1 MVDTVYVMG
10 EGALRRRLVE
20 VGTAMLDEGGTAA
33 VSLRAIAR
41 QAGVSHGAPRRHFPT
56 HAALLAAIAAEG
68 LADLASRLA
77 GVRAAGEAAGA
88 SPRECVVHA
97 GSAYVRFAR
106 ERPAMFELMFRHD
119 ILVGSGE
126 NLRERSLPLFD
137 AWTDLVRA
145 ALPAPPVPPAGVGA
159 GADPPEQVRRRALLA
174 WTHLH
179 GIAVLAANES
189 LGLVTASPDP
199 TELVV
204 EAIGVHLCPDAEP
217 R

>member
-1 MVDTVYVMG
+1 MAG

-20 VGTAMLDEGGTAA
+20 VGTAMLDEGGLAA

-88 SPRECVVHA
+88 SPHECVVDA

-145 ALPAPPVPPAGVGA
+145 ALPALPAPPAGAGA
-159 GADPPEQVRRRALLA
+159 GAPEQVRRRALLA

-204 EAIGVHLCPDAEP
+204 EAIGVHLCPDAGP
-217 R
+217 H

>member
-1 MVDTVYVMG
+1 
-10 EGALRRRLVE
+10 
-20 VGTAMLDEGGTAA
+20 MLDEGGLAA

-41 QAGVSHGAPRRHFPT
+41 QAGVSHGAPRRYFPT
-56 HAALLAAIAAEG
+56 HAALLAAIAGGG
-68 LADLASRLA
+68 LADLTSRLA
-77 GVRAAGEAAGA
+77 RVRAGREAAGA

-126 NLRERSLPLFD
+126 NLRGRSLPLFD

-145 ALPAPPVPPAGVGA
+145 ALPPPPAGA
-159 GADPPEQVRRRALLA
+159 GADPADLAERARGRALLA

-179 GIAVLAANES
+179 GIAVLAANDS
-189 LGLVTASPDP
+189 LGLVTGSPDP
-199 TELVV
+199 TDLVV
-204 EAIGVHLCPDAEP
+204 EAIGVHLCPDVGP

>member
-1 MVDTVYVMG
+1 MVDTAYVAG

-20 VGTAMLDEGGTAA
+20 VGTAMLDEGGLAA

-88 SPRECVVHA
+88 SPHECVVDA

-145 ALPAPPVPPAGVGA
+145 ALPALPAGA
-159 GADPPEQVRRRALLA
+159 GAGAPEQVRRRALLA

-204 EAIGVHLCPDAEP
+204 EAIGVHLCPDAGP
-217 R
+217 H

>member
-1 MVDTVYVMG
+1 MVDTAYVAG

-20 VGTAMLDEGGTAA
+20 VGTAMLDEGGLAA

-88 SPRECVVHA
+88 SPHECVVDA

-145 ALPAPPVPPAGVGA
+145 ALPAPPAGA
-159 GADPPEQVRRRALLA
+159 GAGAPEQVRRRALLA

-204 EAIGVHLCPDAEP
+204 EAIGVHLCPDAGP
-217 R
+217 H

>member
-1 MVDTVYVMG
+1 MVDTVYVVG

-20 VGTAMLDEGGTAA
+20 VGTVMLDEGGTAA

-56 HAALLAAIAAEG
+56 HAALLAAIAAGG
-68 LADLASRLA
+68 LADLTSRLA
-77 GVRAAGEAAGA
+77 QVRAVGEAAGA

-145 ALPAPPVPPAGVGA
+145 ALPAPPAGA
-159 GADPPEQVRRRALLA
+159 GAGPPEQVRRRALLA

-179 GIAVLAANES
+179 GIAVLAANDS
-189 LGLVTASPDP
+189 LGLVTGSPDP

-204 EAIGVHLCPDAEP
+204 EAIGVHLYPDAGLH
-217 R
+217 